1 MRNFQFLDLPNAQ
14 FSVSRFPNAQ
24 FLVSPFSKPF
34 RLDRNRKGGGV
45 MIYVRENI
53 PSKLLTKHVL
63 PSDIECIFLELNFRK
78 CKWLL
83 VGTYHPPSQ
92 NDHYFFENL
101 DKKIDVCSHYEKVL
115 LAGDFNAEISEFLK
129 TLFFTS
135 MSLRI

>member
-1 MRNFQFLDLPNAQ
+1 
-14 FSVSRFPNAQ
+14 
-24 FLVSPFSKPF
+24 
-34 RLDRNRKGGGV
+34 

-83 VGTYHPPSQ
+83 VGTYHRPSQ

-101 DKKIDVCSHYEKVL
+101 DTAIDVYSNYEKVL
-115 LAGDFNAEISEFLK
+115 LVGDFKAEISEVCSDSFLYQHELKKKKHILK
-129 TLFFTS
+129 TFRILVALIFSWQIMLYLFNVRKQSPQVYQIFIS
-135 MSLRI
+135 